1 MRSLVRRI
9 AGEDICIEFEG
20 YTTSM
25 AYAMRSGELAMITTA
40 WSAVV
45 SVEVHLSGEVGL
57 TLLGVYCHPE
67 DRWQQ
72 NEIQDRVPD
81 VRQLFERIARLLLV
95 REGVVTSGVGWEE
108 EDDSLAR
115 MLEEL
120 DGYGR

>member
-1 MRSLVRRI
+1 
-9 AGEDICIEFEG
+9 
-20 YTTSM
+20 M
-25 AYAMRSGELAMITTA
+25 AYAMGSGELAMITSA

-45 SVEVHLSGEVGL
+45 SVGVHLSGEVEL
-57 TLLGVYCHPE
+57 KFLGIFCHPE

-81 VRQLFERIARLLLV
+81 VRQLFERIARLIFV
-95 REGVVTSGVGWEE
+95 REGVVTSGVGGGE
-108 EDDSLAR
+108 EDDSLDR